1 MVDAILGVLQNKTN
15 RILVITFPVGKTN
28 YNAPYKDGVVGSLFQ
43 KIFYLLSTLPSS
55 CERIP
60 FFCHPRLSASCHH
73 LSSSCERILSPSVI
87 LPLQRRGE

>member
-43 KIFYLLSTLPSS
+43 KIFSF
-55 CERIP
+55 IVH
-60 FFCHPRLSASCHH
+60 F
-73 LSSSCERILSPSVI
+73 VI
-87 LPLQRRGE
+87 LA